1 MLAKVEI
8 RNICAKTTE
17 VIVDGKDL
25 SKTLIGL
32 SYEHRAGELPTL
44 ILEVMPGTLDIVSN
58 NCEVEIKEK
67 P

>member
-8 RNICAKTTE
+8 KNICASVSD

-25 SKTLIGL
+25 SKTLTGL
-32 SYEHRAGELPTL
+32 SYEHRAGELPKL
-44 ILEVMPGTLDIVSN
+44 ILEVMPGTLDIISN